1 MAPGLPPIPTAGRQE
16 RSDAMRGAA
25 SGRRA
30 SNPRPSAWEARSKPS
45 RGPAKLAFPRYGAE
59 STPPTSAGFGR
70 FRPAC
75 VATLLPPDELV
86 DGAVVVCPRR
96 VDPQEEV
103 LEKRPLARRYLE
115 QAVNE
120 ARPRAKVRIRATQA
134 LNRSSWNCAL

>member
-1 MAPGLPPIPTAGRQE
+1 MAPGLPPIAAAGRQE

-30 SNPRPSAWEARSKPS
+30 SNPRPSAWEARSKAS

-103 LEKRPLARRYLE
+103 LAEGRPVPRRPARFRRR
-115 QAVNE
+115 
-120 ARPRAKVRIRATQA
+120 ARPPERVRPP
-134 LNRSSWNCAL
+134 